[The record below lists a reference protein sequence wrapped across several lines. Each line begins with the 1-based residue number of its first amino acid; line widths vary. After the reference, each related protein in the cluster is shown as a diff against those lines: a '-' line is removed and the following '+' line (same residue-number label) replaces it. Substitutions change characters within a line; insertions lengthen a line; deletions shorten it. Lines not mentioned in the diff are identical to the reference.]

1 MENRSNIAAPG
12 GITRRSFVK
21 GGAAAAAIGATGALV
36 GCAPQGDGKAS
47 DAAAPAEDEGVWLPS
62 QCNMCFNACSILGH
76 VVDGKLVEIKGDDRS
91 PAGWGHLCGKGT
103 AGIMQL
109 YDENRI
115 TKPMKRTNPKK
126 GVGIDPG
133 WEEISWDEAY
143 DLILEKLD
151 EQKQKNKGC

>member
-91 PAGWGHLCGKGT
+91 PAGWAICAARARRASCSSTTRT
-103 AGIMQL
+103 AS
-109 YDENRI
+109 RS
-115 TKPMKRTNPKK
+115 P
-126 GVGIDPG
+126 
-133 WEEISWDEAY
+133 
-143 DLILEKLD
+143 
-151 EQKQKNKGC
+151 

>member
-1 MENRSNIAAPG
+1 MTEENKPTLSRRAFVAGSATAA
-12 GITRRSFVK
+12 V
-21 GGAAAAAIGATGALV
+21 AATAGLAGCAASAPEAEEDLAATGEA
-36 GCAPQGDGKAS
+36 K
-47 DAAAPAEDEGVWLPS
+47 DEGVWLPS

-115 TKPMKRTNPKK
+115 TKPLRRTNP
-126 GVGIDPG
+126 
-133 WEEISWDEAY
+133 
-143 DLILEKLD
+143 
-151 EQKQKNKGC
+151 Q

>member
-1 MENRSNIAAPG
+1 M
-12 GITRRSFVK
+12 
-21 GGAAAAAIGATGALV
+21 
-36 GCAPQGDGKAS
+36 
-47 DAAAPAEDEGVWLPS
+47 WLPS

-133 WEEISWDEAY
+133 WEEIS
-143 DLILEKLD
+143 
-151 EQKQKNKGC
+151 

>member
-76 VVDGKLVEIKGDDRS
+76 VVDGKLVEIKGCLLYTS
-91 PAGWGHLCGKGT
+91 PSPR
-103 AGIMQL
+103 
-109 YDENRI
+109 D
-115 TKPMKRTNPKK
+115 
-126 GVGIDPG
+126 
-133 WEEISWDEAY
+133 ISGSRMPSSA
-143 DLILEKLD
+143 
-151 EQKQKNKGC
+151 